1 MGRSRFACPGAHH
14 PSQKSAR
21 CPLTDPAHWLGW
33 DRRAPAAPG
42 ACSELRHVGALREG
56 TTHGSKGRH
65 QKTAVLERSHRA
77 GDGRAEPGASLG
89 PRTPAGA
96 VRHAAAT
103 VRFPTAAAGLPAAG
117 PVRRQSPRVPAER
130 VLRRTPDRTVRLA
143 RGWYAVADVRRLR
156 STARDV
162 QPICA
167 VPAASD
173 PGYSR
178 HRPGGLAFFL
188 RRRPLSQP
196 LRADGATA
204 GRAEGH

>member
-1 MGRSRFACPGAHH
+1 MGRWRFACPGAHH

-21 CPLTDPAHWLGW
+21 CPLTDPANWLGW

-42 ACSELRHVGALREG
+42 ACSELRHVGALREE

-103 VRFPTAAAGLPAAG
+103 AGVRGPRDAPGSARRSEEHTSELQSRFDLVCRLLLEKKKNTQKRTSTRHHYLKLAAGLLAWWDG
-117 PVRRQSPRVPAER
+117 VRR
-130 VLRRTPDRTVRLA
+130 
-143 RGWYAVADVRRLR
+143 ADV
-156 STARDV
+156 
-162 QPICA
+162 
-167 VPAASD
+167 
-173 PGYSR
+173 
-178 HRPGGLAFFL
+178 
-188 RRRPLSQP
+188 
-196 LRADGATA
+196 
-204 GRAEGH
+204 